1 MIGLKKI
8 LQNKF
13 GKIILLFYLCLTLK
27 QKDME
32 YKVLTSSSPEGLTEK
47 INNLIKDGWKPM
59 GSHQVVEQH
68 RQNRYS
74 GLQHQDTLIK
84 HEYSISMVK
93 EFKPNVIEVDVA
105 FYHPYINED
114 NEVDENRKVYD
125 IEGMREEFEYKL
137 DCIIKNAG
145 L

>member
-1 MIGLKKI
+1 
-8 LQNKF
+8 
-13 GKIILLFYLCLTLK
+13 
-27 QKDME
+27 
-32 YKVLTSSSPEGLTEK
+32 
-47 INNLIKDGWKPM
+47 
-59 GSHQVVEQH
+59 
-68 RQNRYS
+68 
-74 GLQHQDTLIK
+74 
-84 HEYSISMVK
+84 MVK